1 MYEEDERCEKALQQ
15 CARNIVDGIVQFVS
29 SEKEHYKF
37 IIIACKETTNMIVE
51 LVCSWYFLLITCK
64 VTFFPYIMCIF
75 LGQGKS
81 DLVSFVRDG
90 SVFHWVYFH

>member
-51 LVCSWYFLLITCK
+51 LVCS
-64 VTFFPYIMCIF
+64 
-75 LGQGKS
+75 
-81 DLVSFVRDG
+81 
-90 SVFHWVYFH
+90 